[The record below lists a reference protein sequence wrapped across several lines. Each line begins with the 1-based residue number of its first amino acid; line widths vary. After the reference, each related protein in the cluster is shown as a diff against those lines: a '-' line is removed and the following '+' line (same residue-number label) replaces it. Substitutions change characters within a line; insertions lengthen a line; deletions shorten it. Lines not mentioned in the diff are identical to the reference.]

1 MSTRRLRIAFG
12 PLAVLAAVGA
22 VACGEQGISLPADE
36 NAQVKHGASIFHQRC
51 AGCHTLS
58 FAGSEGSAIKPND
71 KEYKDGPNFD
81 QRKEDEAS
89 VLFAIANGGFSSGP
103 MPQDIVV
110 GNDAKAVAAFLS
122 KYSGR
127 KAPPT
132 ISPGQ

>member
-1 MSTRRLRIAFG
+1 MRIALG
-12 PLAVLAAVGA
+12 PLAVLAAVGV
-22 VACGEQGISLPADE
+22 VACGEQKISLPDDGDE
-36 NAQVKHGASIFHQRC
+36 QVQHGAMIFHERC

-58 FAGSEGSAIKPND
+58 YGAADGSAIKPND

-81 QRKEDEAS
+81 QRREDEQS

-110 GNDAKAVAAFLS
+110 GSDAQAVAKFLA

-127 KAPPT
+127 KAPT
-132 ISPGQ
+132 TVSP

>member
-1 MSTRRLRIAFG
+1 MSARRLRIILG
-12 PLAVLAAVGA
+12 PLTVLAAVGV
-22 VACGEQGISLPADE
+22 VACGEQKISLPDE
-36 NAQVKHGASIFHQRC
+36 QEANVEHGAKIFHERC

-58 FAGSEGSAIKPND
+58 YAVAEGSAIKPND

-89 VLFAIANGGFSSGP
+89 VLFAIENGGFSSGP

-110 GNDAKAVAAFLS
+110 GQDARDVAAFLA

-127 KAPPT
+127 KAPQT
-132 ISPGQ
+132 VSP

>member
-1 MSTRRLRIAFG
+1 MSARRTRIALG
-12 PLAVLAAVGA
+12 PLAVLVAVGA
-22 VACGEQGISLPADE
+22 VACGEQGISLPD
-36 NAQVKHGASIFHQRC
+36 NDDAQVQRGAALFNERC

-58 FAGSEGSAIKPND
+58 YAGAEGSAEKPND

-110 GNDAKAVAAFLS
+110 GQDAKDIAKFLNE
-122 KYSGR
+122 YSGR
-127 KAPPT
+127 KAPKT
-132 ISPGQ
+132 VSPGQ

>member
-1 MSTRRLRIAFG
+1 MRIASG
-12 PLAVLAAVGA
+12 PLAVLAAVGV
-22 VACGEQGISLPADE
+22 VACGEQKISLPDGGDE
-36 NAQVKHGASIFHQRC
+36 QIQHGAMVFHERC

-58 FAGSEGSAIKPND
+58 YATAEGSAIKPND

-81 QRKEDEAS
+81 QRKEDEQS

-110 GNDAKAVAAFLS
+110 DRDAQAVAKFLA

-127 KAPPT
+127 KAPQT
-132 ISPGQ
+132 VSP